1 MVAQKLFRESN
12 QNQNDSKPFFYYLK
26 ELISGHSFFDCEI
39 FSQIRGPNDLGSLF
53 VFKYL

>member
-12 QNQNDSKPFFYYLK
+12 QNQNYPKPFFYYLK